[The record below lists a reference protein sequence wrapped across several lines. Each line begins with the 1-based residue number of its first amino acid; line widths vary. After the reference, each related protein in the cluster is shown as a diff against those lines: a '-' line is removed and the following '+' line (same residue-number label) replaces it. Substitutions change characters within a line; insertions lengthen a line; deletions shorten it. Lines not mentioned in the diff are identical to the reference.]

1 MADAY
6 AMNGAIFLND
16 LILDLILTFFKR
28 HLLECSGCAVAAIM
42 NKINVDMLK
51 VQESAVLFNGLPHRF
66 EFIKTIQGVNF
77 INDSKATNLSAMRA
91 ALQSC
96 KGGVHY

>member
-1 MADAY
+1 
-6 AMNGAIFLND
+6 
-16 LILDLILTFFKR
+16 
-28 HLLECSGCAVAAIM
+28 M

-96 KGGVHY
+96 EGGVHLLAGGILKEENLTFIKEILVEKVNRLYVFW